1 MMNIHV
7 GNLSPDT
14 TEEDLKKLFSQFGK
28 VKSVKIIKYPSSLS
42 KGYGF
47 IDMPASAEAQEAIQ
61 NLKAKDLRGKTIS
74 VGEARSR
81 N

>member
-1 MMNIHV
+1 MNIHI

-14 TEEDLKKLFSQFGK
+14 TEEELKELFSKFGK
-28 VKSVKIIKYPSSLS
+28 VKSVNIMKYPSSLS

-47 IDMPASAEAQEAIQ
+47 IDMPAVIEANDAI
-61 NLKAKDLRGKTIS
+61 LKLKDMDLKGKNITIS
-74 VGEARSR
+74 RAKSR

>member
-1 MMNIHV
+1 MNIHV

-14 TEEDLKKLFSQFGK
+14 TEEDLMKLFSQFGK
-28 VKSVKIIKYPSSLS
+28 VISINIMKYPSSLS

-47 IDMPASAEAQEAIQ
+47 IDMPATSEAKEAIQ
-61 NLKAKDLRGKTIS
+61 KLKAKDVKGKNIS

>member
-1 MMNIHV
+1 MNIHV

-14 TEEDLKKLFSQFGK
+14 TEDDLRNLFSKFGK
-28 VKSVKIIKYPSSLS
+28 VISVNIIKYSSNLS

-47 IDMPASAEAQEAIQ
+47 IDMPASAEAQEAIKK
-61 NLKAKDLRGKTIS
+61 LKTVDVKGKSILVS
-74 VGEARSR
+74 EARSR

>member
-1 MMNIHV
+1 MNIHV
-7 GNLSPDT
+7 GNLSPET
-14 TEEDLKKLFSQFGK
+14 TEEDLMKLFSRFGK
-28 VKSVKIIKYPSSLS
+28 VKSVNIIKYPSNLS

-61 NLKAKDLRGKTIS
+61 KLKSFDVKGKSIAVS
-74 VGEARSR
+74 EARSR

>member
-1 MMNIHV
+1 MNIHV

-14 TEEDLKKLFSQFGK
+14 TEEELLKLFSQFGK
-28 VKSVKIIKYPSSLS
+28 VKSVSIIKYPGNES

-47 IDMPASAEAQEAIQ
+47 IDMPASSEAQEAIR
-61 NLKAKDLRGKTIS
+61 NMKAKDVKGKMIS
-74 VGEARSR
+74 VAEARSR

>member
-7 GNLSPDT
+7 GNLSPDI
-14 TEEDLKKLFSQFGK
+14 TEEELKELFSQFGK
-28 VKSVKIIKYPSSLS
+28 VKSVKIVKYPSSLS

-47 IDMPASAEAQEAIQ
+47 IDMPAATEAEIAIK
-61 NLKAKDLRGKTIS
+61 NLKTKDLKGKIIS

>member
-1 MMNIHV
+1 MNIHV

-14 TEEDLKKLFSQFGK
+14 TEDDLRNLFSQFGK
-28 VKSVKIIKYPSSLS
+28 VKSVNIIKYPNNLS

-47 IDMPASAEAQEAIQ
+47 IDMPASVEAQEAIQ
-61 NLKAKDLRGKTIS
+61 KLKAVDVKGKSILVS
-74 VGEARSR
+74 EARPR

>member
-1 MMNIHV
+1 MNIHV

-14 TEEDLKKLFSQFGK
+14 TEDDLRNLFSQFGK
-28 VKSVKIIKYPSSLS
+28 VKSVNIIKYSSNLS

-61 NLKAKDLRGKTIS
+61 KLKTVDVKGKSILVS
-74 VGEARSR
+74 EARSR

>member
-1 MMNIHV
+1 MNIHV
-7 GNLSPDT
+7 GNLPPDT
-14 TEEDLKKLFSQFGK
+14 TEEDLMKLFSRFGK

-47 IDMPASAEAQEAIQ
+47 IDMPAPPEAEEAII
-61 NLKAKDLRGKTIS
+61 NLKAKDFRGKIIS

>member
-1 MMNIHV
+1 MNIHV

-14 TEEDLKKLFSQFGK
+14 TEEDLMKLFSQFGK
-28 VKSVKIIKYPSSLS
+28 VKSVRIIKYPSSLS

-47 IDMPASAEAQEAIQ
+47 IDMPASTEAQDAIKK
-61 NLKAKDLRGKTIS
+61 LKARDLDGKIIS

>member
-1 MMNIHV
+1 MTIHV
-7 GNLSPDT
+7 GNLSLDT
-14 TEEDLKKLFSQFGK
+14 TEEDLMKLFSQFGV
-28 VKSVKIIKYPSSLS
+28 VKSVKIIKYPSSES

-47 IDMPASAEAQEAIQ
+47 IDMPADAEAQIAIQ
-61 NLKAKDLRGKTIS
+61 KLKATDVKGKSIS

>member
-1 MMNIHV
+1 MNIHI

-14 TEEDLKKLFSQFGK
+14 TEEELLELFSRYGK
-28 VKSVKIIKYPSSLS
+28 VKSVNIIKYPSSLS

-47 IDMPASAEAQEAIQ
+47 IDMPANLEAKEAIQ
-61 NLKAKDLRGKTIS
+61 NLKTTDVKGKIIS

>member
-1 MMNIHV
+1 MNIHI

-14 TEEDLKKLFSQFGK
+14 TEEELRELFSRFGK
-28 VKSVKIIKYPSSLS
+28 VKSVSIIKYPSNLS

-47 IDMPASAEAQEAIQ
+47 IDMPAVIEANDAI
-61 NLKAKDLRGKTIS
+61 LKLKDIDLKGKNISISRAK
-74 VGEARSR
+74 SR

>member
-1 MMNIHV
+1 MNIHV

-14 TEEDLKKLFSQFGK
+14 TEEDLMNLFSQFGK
-28 VKSVKIIKYPSSLS
+28 VKSVRIVKYPSSES

-47 IDMPASAEAQEAIQ
+47 IDMPASAEAMEAIKK
-61 NLKAKDLRGKTIS
+61 LKAKDIKGKSIAVS
-74 VGEARSR
+74 EARPR

>member
-1 MMNIHV
+1 MNIHV
-7 GNLSPDT
+7 GNLSSDT
-14 TEEDLKKLFSQFGK
+14 TEEDLKKLFSEFGK
-28 VKSVKIIKYPSSLS
+28 VKSVKIIKYPSSES

-47 IDMPASAEAQEAIQ
+47 IDMPASSEAQEAIQ
-61 NLKAKDLRGKTIS
+61 NLKAKDVKGKSIS

>member
-1 MMNIHV
+1 MNIHV

-14 TEEDLKKLFSQFGK
+14 TEDDLRNLFSQFGK
-28 VKSVKIIKYPSSLS
+28 VKSVNIIKYPNNLS

-47 IDMPASAEAQEAIQ
+47 IDMPASVEAQEAIQ
-61 NLKAKDLRGKTIS
+61 KLKAVDVKGKSILVS
-74 VGEARSR
+74 EARSR